1 MKKNSIKKAVA
12 AIAAAATM
20 LSSVPALGASAASSV
35 NYAPSYNYFSLET
48 GLYYNLYSEA
58 VEKSGGD
65 ASKVINT
72 YNFYNYSS
80 YYANPY
86 YSSVTGLYYPTYAQA
101 LAASNGNSS
110 AVYSFNVNTNV
121 NSSTYTKKYKYY
133 SKVTGLYYDSYAAA
147 LVASNNKAA
156 DVIIASGT
164 AGTYYSSY
172 TGKYYNSLDDAL
184 KASNFDVNYIS
195 VIGTANSNVTVYVY
209 NGKAYSTLKD
219 AIAAGGVEGKTI
231 TEYKYNY
238 KNPSYY
244 YDYFNNYNG
253 YYNPYYYNYNYYYNY
268 YNKNNIPSTA
278 VKATENDGTPFLY
291 GNAARGGWSFLSS
304 YVSNSRR
311 GTVTIDMN
319 GATVVDGSILKAAA
333 NKNLDLE
340 FVLGNG
346 AVWTV
351 NGKNIK
357 STDAVDIGVNY
368 DSDYISSKLKKKA
381 ANGSVAS
388 AEIGISNGYE
398 ALGFTGTVSVKFSS
412 KRAGCLAKI
421 YYYDEATNSL
431 KLDARTTV
439 DKNGRVE
446 FACSDGAPYYI
457 VLF

>member
-20 LSSVPALGASAASSV
+20 LSSVPALSASAASSV
-35 NYAPSYNYFSLET
+35 NYAPSYNYYSLTT
-48 GLYYNLYSEA
+48 GLYYNNYNEA
-58 VEKSGGD
+58 VQKSDGD
-65 ASKVINT
+65 ESKVLNA
-72 YNFYNYSS
+72 YNFYNYRS

-101 LAASNGNSS
+101 LAASNGNAA
-110 AVYSFNVNTNV
+110 AVYSFTVDTNRY
-121 NSSTYTKKYKYY
+121 SSTYSSQYKYY
-133 SKVTGLYYDSYAAA
+133 SKVTGKYYDTYAAA
-147 LVASNNKAA
+147 LVASGNKAS
-156 DVIIASGT
+156 DVIITSGS

-172 TGKYYNSLDDAL
+172 TGRYYSTLNEAL
-184 KASNFDVNYIS
+184 LASKGDVNYIS
-195 VIGTANSNVTVYVY
+195 VIGTSSSTVTVYLY
-209 NGKAYSTLKD
+209 NGKTYSSLKE
-219 AIAAGGVEGKTI
+219 AVAAGGVEGKTI
-231 TEYKYNY
+231 TEYTYNY
-238 KNPSYY
+238 KAPSYY
-244 YDYFNNYNG
+244 YDYFYNYYG

-268 YNKNNIPSTA
+268 YNKNNVPSSA
-278 VKATENDGTPFLY
+278 VKVTENDGTPFLY
-291 GNAARGGWSFLSS
+291 GNTSRGGWKYLST
-304 YVSNSRR
+304 YVSNSVR

-319 GATVVDGSILKAAA
+319 GTTVVDGSILKAAA
-333 NKNLDLE
+333 NKNVNLE
-340 FVLGNG
+340 FVLANG

-368 DSDYISSKLKKKA
+368 ESDYISSKLKKKA
-381 ANGSVAS
+381 ANGSVGS
-388 AEIGISNGYE
+388 AEVGISNGYE